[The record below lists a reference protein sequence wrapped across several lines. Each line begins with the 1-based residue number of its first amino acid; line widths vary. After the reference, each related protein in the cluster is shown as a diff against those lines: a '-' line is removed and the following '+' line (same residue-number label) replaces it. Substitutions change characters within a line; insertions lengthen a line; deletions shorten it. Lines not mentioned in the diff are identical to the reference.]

1 MSPGDAEISAMLDML
16 ATDSSDSVPAETMDV
31 ATIPVPEKT
40 VGTRSPEGSRPK
52 RLR

>member
-31 ATIPVPEKT
+31 ATIPVPEKIGRAH
-40 VGTRSPEGSRPK
+40 V
-52 RLR
+52 